1 MSDQRTVSLTRRE
14 LLSATAA
21 AAVLPPGAHA
31 ADFHRLKHGAFDITV
46 VSDGFITLPAEILLP
61 DATPE
66 ERQVIMPR
74 LGGDAQ
80 GAPVQANI
88 PLIRYGDDLIL
99 IDNGS
104 GTNFQASA
112 GKLAANLRT
121 LGIEPEAITKVVFTH
136 AHPDHSGA
144 TTTSDGKV
152 LYPNAEYFVSEAEWS
167 FWTDKAF
174 ETHMPAA
181 LHDFARGAQR
191 DLFAV
196 KDRLTLV
203 KPDQEIVRGMRVV
216 DAPGH
221 TPGHVSL
228 ELAGDGNLLVTGDA
242 CTHDVIFFEHP
253 HWHSGFDT
261 NPETAL
267 KSRKMLLDRA
277 ASEKIKMLGYHWSYL
292 GTGSQS
298 ARATPIAS
306 LKREAG
312 FHHDCCVRTSAEGD
326 RTRPVAQN

>member
-1 MSDQRTVSLTRRE
+1 MSDPRAVLLTRRD
-14 LLSATAA
+14 LLPASAA
-21 AAVLPPGAHA
+21 AAA
-31 ADFHRLKHGAFDITV
+31 AAMVARAVYASDFHRFKHGAFDITV
-46 VSDGFITLPAEILLP
+46 VSDGFVTLPTEILLP

-66 ERQVIMPR
+66 ERQVIIQR
-74 LGGDAQ
+74 LGGDVQ

-88 PLIRYGDDLIL
+88 PLIRYGDELML
-99 IDNGS
+99 VDNGS

-112 GKLAANLRT
+112 GKLAANLKT
-121 LGIEPEAITKVVFTH
+121 LGIEPEDITKVVFTH

-196 KDRLTLV
+196 IDRLTIMR
-203 KPDQEIVRGMRVV
+203 PGQEIVQGMQVV
-216 DAPGH
+216 DTPGH
-221 TPGHVSL
+221 TPGHVSI
-228 ELAGDGNLLVTGDA
+228 EMAGDGNLLVTGDA
-242 CTHDVIFFEHP
+242 CTNDVIFFEHP
-253 HWHSGFDT
+253 DWHFGFDT
-261 NPETAL
+261 DPDTAL

-277 ASEKIKMLGYHWSYL
+277 ASEKIKMLGYHWSYP
-292 GTGSQS
+292 GVGYAERKHNSYRFV
-298 ARATPIAS
+298 RA
-306 LKREAG
+306 
-312 FHHDCCVRTSAEGD
+312 
-326 RTRPVAQN
+326 

>member
-1 MSDQRTVSLTRRE
+1 MSDQGTMALTRRD

-21 AAVLPPGAHA
+21 AAAAAMLPRGVYAS
-31 ADFHRLKHGAFDITV
+31 DFHRLTHGAFDITV

-66 ERQVIMPR
+66 ERQAILPR
-74 LGGDAQ
+74 LGGGSQ

-121 LGIEPEAITKVVFTH
+121 LGIEPEDVTKVVFTH

-144 TTTSDGKV
+144 TTTPDGRV

-167 FWTDKAF
+167 FWTNKAF
-174 ETHMPAA
+174 ETHIPAA
-181 LHDFARGAQR
+181 LHGFARGAQR
-191 DLFAV
+191 DLFSV
-196 KDRLTLV
+196 KDRLTIV
-203 KPDQEIVRGMRVV
+203 KPDQEMVPGIQVV
-216 DAPGH
+216 DTPGH
-221 TPGHVSL
+221 TPGHISI
-228 ELAGDGNLLVTGDA
+228 ELAGDGNLLITGDA
-242 CTHDVIFFEHP
+242 CTNDVIFFEHP
-253 HWHSGFDT
+253 DWHFGFDT

-277 ASEKIKMLGYHWSYL
+277 ASEKIKMLGYHWSYPGL
-292 GTGSQS
+292 GY
-298 ARATPIAS
+298 
-306 LKREAG
+306 
-312 FHHDCCVRTSAEGD
+312 AERKD
-326 RTRPVAQN
+326 NSYRFVKA

>member
-1 MSDQRTVSLTRRE
+1 MSDPRAVLFTRRD
-14 LLSATAA
+14 LLSVTTAA
-21 AAVLPPGAHA
+21 AAAAMLPPAVYA
-31 ADFHRLKHGAFDITV
+31 SDFHRFKHGAFDITV
-46 VSDGFITLPAEILLP
+46 VSDGFITLPVEILLP

-74 LGGDAQ
+74 LGGDEQ

-88 PLIRYGDDLIL
+88 PLIRHGDDLML
-99 IDNGS
+99 VDNGS

-112 GKLAANLRT
+112 GKLAANLKA
-121 LGIEPEAITKVVFTH
+121 LGIEPEDITKVVFTH

-174 ETHMPAA
+174 ETHTPAA
-181 LHDFARGAQR
+181 LHDFVRGAQR

-196 KDRLTLV
+196 KDKLTIMR
-203 KPDQEIVRGMRVV
+203 PGQEIVPGMQVV
-216 DAPGH
+216 DTPGH

-242 CTHDVIFFEHP
+242 CTNDVIFFAHP
-253 HWHSGFDT
+253 DWHFGFDT

-267 KSRKMLLDRA
+267 KSRKRLLDRA
-277 ASEKIKMLGYHWSYL
+277 ASEKIKMLGYHWSYP
-292 GTGSQS
+292 GVGY
-298 ARATPIAS
+298 AERKDNAYRFVRA
-306 LKREAG
+306 
-312 FHHDCCVRTSAEGD
+312 
-326 RTRPVAQN
+326 